1 MKNGI
6 FISIRGEHTDRIERL
21 IKNYEFRNYIPKRS
35 IDYLIV
41 YETLPSSCIKYII
54 ELGDIIKYPNKID
67 EDGYGNREFN
77 KGLKTKYAY
86 QIKHLY
92 KLKEFINLDILKNK
106 YKFTPPQGYAY
117 FDKYIDLYE
126 DVFNMEMEKIF

>member
-41 YETLPSSCIKYII
+41 YETLPSSCIKYVIRI
-54 ELGDIIKYPNKID
+54 GNIIKYPNKID